1 VTGIFPIRK
10 KPTLFSQGGGVFV
23 YLGMRGPC
31 YAEREGTMNIP
42 PTKTYGMLFFA
53 AGFSA
58 IASGILAS
66 SGLMSR
72 DLAQALSVQS
82 VGTGT
87 IPAL

>member
-1 VTGIFPIRK
+1 
-10 KPTLFSQGGGVFV
+10 
-23 YLGMRGPC
+23 
-31 YAEREGTMNIP
+31 MNVP